1 MLKSGRYLALFIS
14 ASSHKLL
21 KMALSNNS
29 FLINKLA
36 AEFENIIIINVFNL
50 KFFKKKFIHKSSTF
64 KSFNFKK
71 NIEFFNVYSKTQLFE
86 IISNKKIVGI
96 NFFGRSLNDLRIF
109 YLLKNIKIV
118 QISGIG
124 NVQTNNSFLQNNLN
138 IQSL

>member
-86 IISNKKIVGI
+86 IISNDLLLLNKKEYKSID
-96 NFFGRSLNDLRIF
+96 NFKEPKRA
-109 YLLKNIKIV
+109 LLFI
-118 QISGIG
+118 
-124 NVQTNNSFLQNNLN
+124 
-138 IQSL
+138 